1 MGQCC
6 SKDPADEDGGNN
18 GSYQTEPR
26 PAPQKNTTPTAVPA
40 PISTAYQPA
49 PPPPVTSTKPI
60 VPPISAPA
68 PVPPKPAVPPDT
80 ILGKAY
86 QDIRSFY
93 ALGKELGRGQ
103 FGVTYLCT
111 DKATGHQYACKSI
124 SKRKLVSK
132 ADREDIKREISIMQH
147 LSGQA
152 NIVEFRGASK
162 SFKLVKFQEIA
173 NF

>member
-6 SKDPADEDGGNN
+6 SRDPADWPLPTTNTGDGGSN
-18 GSYQTEPR
+18 GLYRTEQT
-26 PAPQKNTTPTAVPA
+26 PASQKPTTPTAVPA
-40 PISTAYQPA
+40 PPPTAYQPA
-49 PPPPVTSTKPI
+49 APAPVTSTKPI
-60 VPPISAPA
+60 VPPISAPV
-68 PVPPKPAVPPDT
+68 PVRPKPAVAPDT

-86 QDIRSFY
+86 EDIRSFY
-93 ALGKELGRGQ
+93 TLGKELGRGQ

-111 DKATGHQYACKSI
+111 DNATGHQYACKSI

-162 SFKLVKFQEIA
+162 FQFL
-173 NF
+173 N